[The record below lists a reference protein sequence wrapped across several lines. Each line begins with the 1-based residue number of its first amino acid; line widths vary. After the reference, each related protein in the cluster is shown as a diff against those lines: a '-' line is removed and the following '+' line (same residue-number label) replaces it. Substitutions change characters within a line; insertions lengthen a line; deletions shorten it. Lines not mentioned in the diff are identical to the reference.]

1 MIPDIIAT
9 PTALVTGGSKGI
21 GRAVSLALA
30 RSGVNIALLLREDR
44 QSGARLVAEIRQTG
58 RQARAYYGDITDRG
72 AVGARVAEIVADFG
86 ALDMLV
92 NNAGAAAAGDL
103 LSLDDDAW
111 RRVVDINLT
120 GCFVVGT
127 EVAKI
132 MCAAGGGAIV
142 NIAGAS
148 AHRCYPGAGAFG
160 PSKAAVVNLT
170 RQMAVEW
177 ADHGIRVNGVSPGPV
192 RSADDDWQ
200 RREPQLAAEV
210 ARLPLRRAALPEE
223 VAAAVSYLLSP
234 GAAYTTGQMLVVD
247 GGGLCTWYMTR

>member
-1 MIPDIIAT
+1 MIPDITPA

-30 RSGVNIALLLREDR
+30 RSGANIALLLRRDR
-44 QSGARLVAEIRQTG
+44 DSADRLVAEIRQTG

-72 AVGARVAEIVADFG
+72 AVGSQVAAIAAEFG
-86 ALDMLV
+86 GIDMLV
-92 NNAGAAAAGDL
+92 NNAGATAAGEL

-111 RRVVDINLT
+111 LQVVNINLT

-132 MCAAGGGAIV
+132 MRARGGGGIV

-177 ADHGIRVNGVSPGPV
+177 ADYGIRVNGVSPGPI
-192 RSADDDWQ
+192 RSAAGDWQ

-210 ARLPLRRAALPEE
+210 ARLPLRRAGLPEE
-223 VAAAVSYLLSP
+223 VAAAVGYLLSP

>member
-1 MIPDIIAT
+1 MIPDIKPA
-9 PTALVTGGSKGI
+9 PTALITGGSKGI

-30 RSGVNIALLLREDR
+30 RSGANIALLLRRDR
-44 QSGARLVAEIRQTG
+44 DSADRLVAEIRQTG

-72 AVGARVAEIVADFG
+72 AVGSQVAAIAAEFG
-86 ALDMLV
+86 GIDMLV
-92 NNAGAAAAGDL
+92 NNAGATAAGEL

-111 RRVVDINLT
+111 LQVVNINLT

-132 MCAAGGGAIV
+132 MRARGGGGIV

-177 ADHGIRVNGVSPGPV
+177 ADYGIRVNGVSPGPI
-192 RSADDDWQ
+192 RSAAGDWQ

-210 ARLPLRRAALPEE
+210 ARLPLRRAGLPEE
-223 VAAAVSYLLSP
+223 VAAAVGYLLSP

>member
-1 MIPDIIAT
+1 MNPVSRSVS
-9 PTALVTGGSKGI
+9 TALITGGSKGI

-30 RSGVNIALLLREDR
+30 QSGADIALLIKHDR
-44 QSGARLVAEIRQTG
+44 AAGERLVAEIRQTG
-58 RQARAYYGDITDRG
+58 RRAQVFYGDIGNRRQVNTLLSTM
-72 AVGARVAEIVADFG
+72 VAQFG
-86 ALDMLV
+86 SIDMLV
-92 NNAGAAAAGDL
+92 NNAGANAAGAL
-103 LSLDDDAW
+103 LDLDDDAW
-111 RRVVDINLT
+111 ERVVATNLT

-132 MCAAGGGAIV
+132 MRAQGGGSIV

-170 RQMAVEW
+170 RQMAIEW
-177 ADHGIRVNGVSPGPV
+177 ADYGIRVNGVSPGPI
-192 RSADDDWQ
+192 RPAGENWQ
-200 RREPQLAAEV
+200 TREPQLAAEV
-210 ARLPLRRAALPEE
+210 ARLPLRRAGLPED

-234 GAAYTTGQMLVVD
+234 GAAYVTGQMLVVD

>member
-1 MIPDIIAT
+1 MNLHQRAV

-30 RSGVNIALLLREDR
+30 QSGADIALLLKHDR
-44 QSGARLVAEIRQTG
+44 AAGDRLVAEIRQTG
-58 RQARAYYGDITDRG
+58 RRAQAYYGDIGNRRQIKGLLDAMVTQ
-72 AVGARVAEIVADFG
+72 FG
-86 ALDMLV
+86 AIDMLV
-92 NNAGAAAAGDL
+92 NNAGATGAGAL

-111 RRVVDINLT
+111 ESVVATNLT

-132 MCAAGGGAIV
+132 MRAQGGGGIV

-177 ADHGIRVNGVSPGPV
+177 ADYGIRVNGVSPGPI
-192 RSADDDWQ
+192 RPAGEDWQ
-200 RREPQLAAEV
+200 TLEPQLAAEV
-210 ARLPLRRAALPEE
+210 ARLPLRRAGMPAE

-234 GAAYTTGQMLVVD
+234 GAGYMTGQMLIVD

>member
-1 MIPDIIAT
+1 MNPHPRPV

-30 RSGVNIALLLREDR
+30 QSGADIALLLKHDR
-44 QSGARLVAEIRQTG
+44 AAGERLVAEIRHTG
-58 RQARAYYGDITDRG
+58 RRAQAFYGDVGDRRQIKDLLD
-72 AVGARVAEIVADFG
+72 AVVARFG
-86 ALDMLV
+86 AIDMLV
-92 NNAGAAAAGDL
+92 NNAGAAAAGAL

-111 RRVVDINLT
+111 ARVVTTNLT

-132 MCAAGGGAIV
+132 MRGQGGGAIV

-170 RQMAVEW
+170 RQMAIEW
-177 ADHGIRVNGVSPGPV
+177 ADYGIRVNGVSPGPI
-192 RSADDDWQ
+192 RPAGGDWQ
-200 RREPQLAAEV
+200 TLEPQLAAV
-210 ARLPLRRAALPEE
+210 AVRCMWM
-223 VAAAVSYLLSP
+223 
-234 GAAYTTGQMLVVD
+234 GN
-247 GGGLCTWYMTR
+247 